1 MNILCIY
8 HADCLDGLTAAWIV
22 RQTYPN
28 VLFHSA
34 KYGDLPPLILMDKE
48 TKVIIVDF
56 SYPQK
61 EMESIESIV
70 DSVHLLDHHESAI
83 RKLDKWKQALYTTT
97 ILDTTKSGAILT
109 WEWFNEGKP
118 IPAWIQAVGDRD
130 IWEFEHPYTREICEY
145 IYSKPLTL
153 EWLDEIHNTSVEE
166 LIIKGKI
173 LWKPKMDRWLKRI
186 KDDAYRTQI
195 CGYDVPIINVHY
207 TEGVS
212 EILNIM
218 AEGEPFAVGYYYS
231 KEHIVYSFRSKKD
244 QPQSINVAELAEKL
258 GGGGHKHAAGWKV
271 NRI

>member
-22 RQTYPN
+22 RQIYKDTIFYA
-28 VLFHSA
+28 A
-34 KYGDLPPLILMDKE
+34 KYGDPPPFNLINE
-48 TKVIIVDF
+48 STRVIIVDF
-56 SYPQK
+56 SYSQT
-61 EMESIESIV
+61 EMENIESIANTV
-70 DSVHLLDHHESAI
+70 LLRDHHESAI
-83 RKLDKWKQALYTTT
+83 RKLYNWKKATYTNS
-97 ILDTTKSGAILT
+97 ILDITKSGAILT
-109 WEWFNEGKP
+109 WEWFKYNKP

-130 IWEFEHPYTREICEY
+130 IWEFKYPYTREICEY
-145 IYSKPLTL
+145 IYSKPLTF
-153 EWLDEIHNTSVEE
+153 EWLDEINNTPVEE

-195 CGYDVPIINVHY
+195 CGYDVPIINVHP

-244 QPQSINVAELAEKL
+244 QSQSINVAELAEKL